1 MKQRIVYFL
10 LGTALLAGCSSSPDQ
25 LIVPT
30 NPVPATETLQPTLFA
45 TSTDAP
51 VKTSTDE
58 VPVLA
63 AIPTSVPRDAS
74 AWKSWMVIPDLSP
87 EMLTVFANGQSLG
100 RDVHVVSVVG
110 DCESS
115 SDWFLKDFSKDE
127 RFYNL
132 GPYTELQETIDFF
145 GPSLG
150 YSSYA
155 AIRGATATTVLTPLW
170 ADTQDCESNETPLSC
185 EYRLH
190 NPAFAFI
197 ALGTNDVHKPD
208 QFEPKMR
215 EIIEYTLDQGVVP
228 ILVTKA
234 DNLEG
239 DESINLTIA
248 QLAVEYHLPVWNF
261 WAAVQPL
268 PDHGLQDDQS
278 HLTFASNFF
287 DNPEKLKSAWPVRNL
302 TALQVLEVMRLAA
315 QEN

>member
-1 MKQRIVYFL
+1 MKQRIIYFL
-10 LGTALLAGCSSSPDQ
+10 LATTLLVGCSSSSDQ
-25 LIVPT
+25 PIPPT
-30 NPVPATETLQPTLFA
+30 DFASATETPQPLPPA
-45 TSTDAP
+45 TQTASLVISST
-51 VKTSTDE
+51 E
-58 VPVLA
+58 IVPVLTV
-63 AIPTSVPRDAS
+63 TSTPMPLDPAE
-74 AWKSWMVIPDLSP
+74 WKSWVVIPSLSP
-87 EMLTVFANGQSLG
+87 EMLAVFANGQSLG

-115 SDWFLKDFSKDE
+115 SDWFLKDFSKGE
-127 RFYNL
+127 RYYDL
-132 GPYTELQETIDFF
+132 GPYADLQETIDFF

-150 YSSYA
+150 YRSYA
-155 AIRGATATTVLTPLW
+155 AIRGATVTTVLTPLW
-170 ADTQDCESNETPLSC
+170 ADPQACESNETPLAC

-215 EIIEYTLDQGVVP
+215 EIIDYTLAQGVVP

-248 QLAVEYHLPVWNF
+248 KLTVEYQLSTWNF

-278 HLTFASNFF
+278 HLTFGSNFF
-287 DNPEKLKSAWPVRNL
+287 DNPENLKRAWPIRNL
-302 TALQVLEVMRLAA
+302 TALQVLDAVRRAV
-315 QEN
+315 QEK